1 MGKKVVIELP
11 NSMFNEVMRFKQ
23 ELHLKDE
30 QSAICKLIKYALS
43 LPPYFRNF
51 NWENAETEA
60 DSDIASGRVK
70 EFLSAD
76 ELLTDLNA

>member
-11 NSMFNEVMRFKQ
+11 NSVFNEVMRFKE

-30 QSAICKLIKYALS
+30 QSAIHKLIRYALS
-43 LPPYFRNF
+43 LPPYFRDF
-51 NWENAETEA
+51 NWENAELEA

-70 EFLSAD
+70 EFSSVD
-76 ELLTDLNA
+76 ELLADLNA

>member
-1 MGKKVVIELP
+1 MGKKVVVELP
-11 NSMFNEVMRFKQ
+11 NSMFNEVMRFKE

-30 QSAICKLIKYALS
+30 QSAIYKLIRYALS
-43 LPPYFRNF
+43 LPPYFRDF

-60 DSDIASGRVK
+60 NSDIASGRVK
-70 EFLSAD
+70 EFSSAD

>member
-11 NSMFNEVMRFKQ
+11 NNVFNEVIRFKE

-30 QSAICKLIKYALS
+30 QSAIYKLIRYALS
-43 LPPYFRNF
+43 LPPYFRSF

-60 DSDIASGRVK
+60 DSDIASGRIK
-70 EFLSAD
+70 EFSSAD
-76 ELLTDLNA
+76 ELLADLNA

>member
-11 NSMFNEVMRFKQ
+11 NSVFNEVMRFKE

-30 QSAICKLIKYALS
+30 QSAIYRLIRYALS
-43 LPPYFRNF
+43 LPPYFRDF
-51 NWENAETEA
+51 NWENAEAEA

-70 EFLSAD
+70 EFSSAD
-76 ELLTDLNA
+76 ELLADLNA

>member
-11 NSMFNEVMRFKQ
+11 NSMFNEVMRFKE

-30 QSAICKLIKYALS
+30 QSAIYKLIRYALS
-43 LPPYFRNF
+43 LPPYFRDF
-51 NWENAETEA
+51 KWENAETEA

-70 EFLSAD
+70 EFSSAD
-76 ELLTDLNA
+76 ELLADLNT